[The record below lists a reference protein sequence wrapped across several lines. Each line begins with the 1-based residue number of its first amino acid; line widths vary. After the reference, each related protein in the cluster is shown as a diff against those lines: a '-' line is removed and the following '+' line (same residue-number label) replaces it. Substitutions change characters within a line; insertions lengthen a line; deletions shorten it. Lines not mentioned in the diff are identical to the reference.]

1 VNSRPIV
8 GKVFVTGWSNI
19 QALPAPTVLLK
30 PFSYVLF
37 FLCFPEP
44 VFGGP
49 MWKAVTVRWC
59 GKRATGQVQPA
70 GICDLCDEGA
80 AGGS

>member
-1 VNSRPIV
+1 VNSRPII

-37 FLCFPEP
+37 FPL
-44 VFGGP
+44 VFQSQCSVSDVESSYCEVV
-49 MWKAVTVRWC
+49 WKEGNRPSPTRWN
-59 GKRATGQVQPA
+59 
-70 GICDLCDEGA
+70 L
-80 AGGS
+80 